1 MRHFG
6 EQRLG
11 DREGNLKLFAQD
23 IVYIRQDRYIELIP
37 PFQIARQFSGL
48 WGRGHKKD
56 SHGIKPMAAG
66 FKLLQLRDA
75 RLAPSAMKESEDEWA
90 LRKQLPRPYKPPF
103 LVRQKEFGKLSSPAS
118 A

>member
-23 IVYIRQDRYIELIP
+23 IVYIRQDWYVELIP
-37 PFQIARQFSGL
+37 PFQIARQFSGF

-75 RLAPSAMKESEDEWA
+75 RLAPSAMKEAEDERA
-90 LRKQLPRPYKPPF
+90 RGNQSPRPHK
-103 LVRQKEFGKLSSPAS
+103 
-118 A
+118 